1 MSPFAKGHKGNIHP
15 RQGRIGCDNHIE
27 TTPERAERLKAIA
40 QHAPRSLGVFR
51 DTYRGKSRKAGVK
64 AFCIECQGFEDP
76 AETVRTCTA
85 YACPLWEYRPYRG
98 KTGKKESP

>member
-40 QHAPRSLGVFR
+40 QYAPRSLGVFR
-51 DTYRGKSRKAGVK
+51 DAYRGKSRKSGIK
-64 AFCIECQGFEDP
+64 AFCIECNGFESGAIAD
-76 AETVRTCTA
+76 CTA
-85 YACPLWEYRPYRG
+85 NACPLWEYRPYRG